1 MILCWRA
8 NLEKSL
14 RWFSYLS
21 SPFCP
26 HSTHSNVIVDGIGFT
41 FFSWHRSNVSM
52 FRYLFGNNHKSSRFT
67 FSLFRS
73 SSFPCHNSIRRSAR
87 LRRVFA
93 QTANHFNTN
102 DRNRWCT
109 RHFWKNVSLNHY
121 IAYDIQRK
129 LFQHFFAVNVTTR
142 PRRSQ
147 TSCLRHQIN
156 VRLRCNCSS
165 RCRLGRCCCCCCCN
179 TLKVA
184 LRTIYH
190 LSLSLSMSLCH

>member
-21 SPFCP
+21 SPFSL

-41 FFSWHRSNVSM
+41 FFSWHRSDVSM

-73 SSFPCHNSIRRSAR
+73 SSSSPCHDSIRRSTR

-93 QTANHFNTN
+93 QTAKHFNTN

-121 IAYDIQRK
+121 VAYDIQRK
-129 LFQHFFAVNVTTR
+129 LFQHFFAVNATT
-142 PRRSQ
+142 SVLVAHK
-147 TSCLRHQIN
+147 LRAYATKLMCVCDAI
-156 VRLRCNCSS
+156 VPVGVGWVVL
-165 RCRLGRCCCCCCCN
+165 
-179 TLKVA
+179 LK
-184 LRTIYH
+184 L
-190 LSLSLSMSLCH
+190 LL